1 MDKPEKIKANTNY
14 IFAFGNVGVGKSTIM
29 AAIAK
34 ILFEHTVVLHNPK
47 NLKGNQFLLMQW
59 LEKLNSFEFPPRS
72 RKGEIFEIDMG
83 VEFFKAEESNF
94 LQITFLEMAGEDLSA
109 GDMREGEYKL
119 LEEFEQYIN
128 AAKLFLVVTDVN
140 SAKKDD
146 LLIWQFFNK
155 LLEHNL
161 LDKPVAL
168 VVSKWDLKENQS
180 DFKDFVNTNL
190 VQTANWLRSEKLNNP
205 KVFPFSIGKI
215 SEEDK
220 IDTLDL
226 KYTKDLS
233 KWIYEI
239 LTN

>member
-1 MDKPEKIKANTNY
+1 MDKPEKLKANTNY
-14 IFAFGNVGVGKSTIM
+14 IFTFGNVGVGKSTLM

-34 ILFEHTVVLHNPK
+34 ILFEHTVVTHNPK

-59 LEKLNSFEFPPRS
+59 LEKLNNLEFPPRS
-72 RKGEIFEIDMG
+72 KKGEIFEIDMG
-83 VEFFKAEESNF
+83 VEFFKAAESDF

-109 GDMREGEYKL
+109 GDMREGDGKL
-119 LEEFEQYIN
+119 LEEFEQYIKS
-128 AAKLFLVVTDVN
+128 AKLFVIVTDVD
-140 SAKKDD
+140 SAKNDD

-155 LLEHNL
+155 LMEYNL
-161 LDKPVAL
+161 LSTPIAL
-168 VVSKWDLKENQS
+168 VVSKWDLKSDQI
-180 DFKDFVNTNL
+180 DFKDFFNTNL

-215 SEEDK
+215 ADDK
-220 IDTLDL
+220 IDQIDL

>member
-1 MDKPEKIKANTNY
+1 MDKPEKLKANTNY
-14 IFAFGNVGVGKSTIM
+14 IFTFGNVGVGKSTLM

-34 ILFEHTVVLHNPK
+34 ILFEHAVVLHNPK

-59 LEKLNSFEFPPRS
+59 LEKLNNFEFPPRS
-72 RKGEIFEIDMG
+72 KKGEIFEIDMG
-83 VEFFKAEESNF
+83 VEFFKAEESEV
-94 LQITFLEMAGEDLSA
+94 LPITFLEMAGEDLSA
-109 GDMREGEYKL
+109 GDMRDGDGKL
-119 LEEFEQYIN
+119 LEEFEQYIKS
-128 AAKLFLVVTDVN
+128 ARLFVIVTDVN
-140 SAKKDD
+140 NAKKDD

-161 LDKPVAL
+161 LSTPIAL
-168 VVSKWDLKENQS
+168 VVSKWDLKGDEA
-180 DFKDFVNTNL
+180 DFKNFFNTNL

-215 SEEDK
+215 SEDK
-220 IDTLDL
+220 IDQIDL
-226 KYTKDLS
+226 KYGKDLS